1 MDNMRV
7 AGKVL
12 IGVLVSL
19 AIGFAFGYKVGER
32 NSAVE
37 RTGTPTRAAMHSSV
51 SSWRGARTAQAD
63 WQKAFARIAKGAEP
77 AVVHIRTLRIT
88 ADPFERLLHEFFG
101 EPLPRS
107 EGIGSGFIF
116 RSDGYIL
123 TNSHVIEGARRIRV
137 ELHDKSEFAARV
149 VGIAPWF
156 DLAVLK
162 VDAQKPLP
170 TLRLGD
176 SDKVEVGDWAI
187 AIGNPFGLGQ
197 TVTIGFINAKEREF
211 ESVEGRRSV
220 HAYLQTSA
228 LINPGNS
235 GGPLLD
241 LNGEVIGINTF
252 IYNPSGERVGIG
264 IGFAI
269 PINTVKALLDRLMKG
284 GVVEHAYLGV
294 VVEDANNPSVA
305 RYGIKPMEGALIV
318 RVHENSPAAN
328 AGLRAGDVVI
338 RFNGKPIHSAISLL
352 REVWIAEPHSDAV
365 IEVVRGGQRMK
376 LTVRL
381 GKAQM

>member
-1 MDNMRV
+1 MRM
-7 AGKVL
+7 ACKAL
-12 IGVLVSL
+12 IGMLIPL
-19 AIGFAFGYKVGER
+19 LLGFAFGYRVGEW
-32 NSAVE
+32 NSSGE
-37 RTGTPTRAAMHSSV
+37 RTSASTHIATSGEAPSGGQSRAVQS
-51 SSWRGARTAQAD
+51 D
-63 WQKAFARIAKGAEP
+63 WQKAFARIAREAEP
-77 AVVHIRTLRIT
+77 AVVHIRTVRIV
-88 ADPFERLLHEFFG
+88 ADPFEQLLHEFFG

-107 EGIGSGFIF
+107 EGIGSGFII

-137 ELHDKSEFAARV
+137 ELHDKSEFTAKV
-149 VGIAPWF
+149 VGIDPWF
-156 DLAVLK
+156 DLAVIK
-162 VDAQKPLP
+162 VDAQKRLP
-170 TLRLGD
+170 TLKLGD

-220 HAYLQTSA
+220 HSYLQTSA

-235 GGPLLD
+235 GGPLLN
-241 LNGEVIGINTF
+241 LNGEVIGVNTF

-269 PINTVKALLDRLMKG
+269 PINTVKALLGRLMKG

-294 VVEDANNPSVA
+294 IVEDASNQRVT
-305 RYGIKPMEGALIV
+305 RYGIKPMEGALIL

-328 AGLRAGDVVI
+328 AGLQAGDVI
-338 RFNGKPIHSAISLL
+338 TRFNGKPIHSGISLL
-352 REVWIAEPHSDAV
+352 REVWIAEPYSDAT

-376 LTVRL
+376 FTVRL

>member
-1 MDNMRV
+1 MRV
-7 AGKVL
+7 SKRVL
-12 IGVLVSL
+12 IGMLISL
-19 AIGFAFGYKVGER
+19 LLGFALGYRVGGW
-32 NSAVE
+32 SGAKQ
-37 RTGTPTRAAMHSSV
+37 RTETSNYAFIPVRDTAS
-51 SSWRGARTAQAD
+51 GAQSGLTQSD
-63 WQKAFARIAKGAEP
+63 WKKAFARIAKRAEP
-77 AVVHIRTLRIT
+77 AVVHIRAVRVV
-88 ADPFERLLHEFFG
+88 ADPFERLLYEFFG

-123 TNSHVIEGARRIRV
+123 TNSHVIEGARSIRV
-137 ELHDKSEFAARV
+137 GLHDKSELAAKV
-149 VGIAPWF
+149 VGVDPWL

-162 VDAQKPLP
+162 VSAQGPLP
-170 TLRLGD
+170 TLEFGD
-176 SDKVEVGDWAI
+176 SDRVEVGDWAI

-220 HAYLQTSA
+220 HSYLQTSA

-241 LNGEVIGINTF
+241 LNGNVIGINTF

-294 VVEDANNPSVA
+294 VVENANDPKVA
-305 RYGIKPMEGALIV
+305 RYGIKPMEGALIL
-318 RVHENSPAAN
+318 RVHQGSPAAN
-328 AGLRAGDVVI
+328 AGLQAGDIII
-338 RFNGKPIHSAISLL
+338 RFNGKPIHSGISLL
-352 REVWIAEPHSDAV
+352 REVWIAEPYSDAIV
-365 IEVVRGGQRMK
+365 EVVRGGQRMK
-376 LTVRL
+376 FTVRL